1 MRRVL
6 ELLGLSLLTGASLL
20 IATVAAAETKKKPP
34 KPVANDTVIND
45 IKIGNKSQF
54 VQTGRTAPP
63 SKQVTGRPQSLQFQ
77 PQRLHISSK
86 SRHPSNQDSS
96 TNPGAVGAPAPT
108 RAARDILPMSTGV
121 PIIGPR

>member
-20 IATVAAAETKKKPP
+20 IATVVAAETKKKHP

-45 IKIGNKSQF
+45 IKIGNRSQF

-63 SKQVTGRPQSLQFQ
+63 SKQITGRPQSLQFK
-77 PQRLHISSK
+77 PQRPHISSE
-86 SRHPSNQDSS
+86 SRPAQD
-96 TNPGAVGAPAPT
+96 APAPT
-108 RAARDILPMSTGV
+108 QAPRDILPVSTGV
-121 PIIGPR
+121 PITAPR